1 MHCTNSFNHVE
12 AQTFNFT
19 DQPPTSTPPPQ
30 GFYKEQLVTQATLWL
45 CAKNP
50 SESPLASIGTA
61 VGSSKSAEL
70 LGFYAAQMKPL
81 KNISIEASV
90 SGRIRPAERR
100 HVEEEA
106 AVRRG
111 AGGGQENGPALRFL
125 D

>member
-19 DQPPTSTPPPQ
+19 DQPTTSTPPPQ
-30 GFYKEQLVTQATLWL
+30 GFYKEQLVTQATL

-50 SESPLASIGTA
+50 SPLASIGTA

-111 AGGGQENGPALRFL
+111 AGGELS
-125 D
+125 